1 MDFAQLEARE
11 GVRLSWNAWP
21 CSRIE
26 ATRVVLP
33 FGALVTPGK
42 DLGECCP
49 VLPYEPVVC
58 EGCQGALNPYCAVD
72 YYAKRWR
79 CALCD
84 AMNALPRN
92 YEQISENNLPAELF
106 PTYTSVEYA
115 IPNKTPTAPCFVL
128 CLDCACATEEEL
140 QDAKDSV
147 MQLVSLLPE
156 DAFVG
161 LVTFGSTVRV
171 HELIDTDGGMRRS
184 YVFRG
189 TKDCEQEVLRKL
201 LGLDFNRQ
209 RAPAGMNGVAAPGT
223 TAAAMEYVKPTRR
236 FIQPVSE
243 CEFTLQ
249 SVLEEVTLDERTA
262 ERGKRSLRATGAAM
276 SVATG
281 LLAESHASQ
290 GGRVLVFTSGPC
302 TTGPGTVVGT
312 DMGENLRSHQ
322 DLDKNAGKHYKEA
335 CKFYNALGIR
345 LATSSHSLDVFACSL
360 DQVGLAEMKIAVDQ
374 TGGHM
379 ILAEQFR
386 AETFRQ
392 SLAKMFARDQKTGT
406 LDMRFNGTFS
416 VFCTPQIMVC
426 GAIGPVSA
434 LAVKSQRISENEI
447 GLGQT
452 TSWRMCSFSPTST
465 VAVYYEIVNQHSN
478 PIPNGQ
484 PFFLQFCTRYKLSDG
499 QVRLR
504 VTTVARRWTESSSS
518 PEILGGFDQEAT
530 AVLMARIATFRTE
543 NEESF
548 DLLRWLDRTLI
559 RVGSKFG
566 EYQRDAPESFR
577 MPPNLSIYPQFM
589 FHLRR
594 SQFLQTANNS
604 PDETAFYRIMLSRET
619 VMNSLVMIQP
629 TLLSYSFNGP
639 PQPVLLDVSAIT
651 PDTILLLDSYFLI
664 VAHRGSTIAAWHK
677 AGYQDQ
683 PEHEAFR
690 ALLAAPVRDAKAL
703 AADRCPT
710 PRLVECNQ
718 GGSQARFL
726 LAKLNPSA
734 THNTSAAYDYGGA
747 SSGEI
752 IFTDDISMT
761 VFTEH
766 LAKLAVTS

>member
-1 MDFAQLEARE
+1 MDFAELESRE

-42 DLGECCP
+42 DLGAACP
-49 VLPYEPVVC
+49 TLPYEPVVC
-58 EGCQGALNPYCAVD
+58 EQCQGVLNPYCAVD
-72 YYAKRWR
+72 YYSKNWR

-84 AMNALPRN
+84 GLNKLPRN

-106 PTYTSVEYA
+106 PSYTSVEYQMPSKSA
-115 IPNKTPTAPCFVL
+115 SPPAFIIVLDTACSS
-128 CLDCACATEEEL
+128 EEEL
-140 QDAKDSV
+140 RDAKDSV
-147 MQLVSLLPE
+147 LQMVSLLPE
-156 DAFVG
+156 DAFIG

-171 HELIDTDGGMRRS
+171 HELTEPSENVYGGMRRS

-189 TKDCEQEVLRKL
+189 TKDCEQEDLKRM

-209 RAPAGMNGVAAPGT
+209 RVAQNGAMPAQHANGFA
-223 TAAAMEYVKPTRR
+223 EVKPTRR
-236 FIQPVSE
+236 FVAPVGE
-243 CEFTLQ
+243 CEFALQ
-249 SVLEEVTLDERTA
+249 SALDDVTIDDA
-262 ERGKRSLRATGAAM
+262 ISERGRRPLRAMGAAM
-276 SVATG
+276 SIATG
-281 LLAESHASQ
+281 LLAESHPSQ
-290 GGRVLVFTSGPC
+290 PGRVLMFTSGPC
-302 TTGPGTVVGT
+302 TSGPGTVVGT
-312 DMGENLRSHQ
+312 DMAENLRSHQ
-322 DLDKNAGKHYKEA
+322 DLDKNAGKYYKEA

-345 LATSSHSLDVFACSL
+345 LATHSHTLDVFACSL

-374 TGGHM
+374 TGGYM

-392 SLAKMFARDQKTGT
+392 SLAKMFARDPNTGA
-406 LDMRFNGTFS
+406 LEMKFNGTFS

-426 GAIGPVSA
+426 GAIGPISA
-434 LAVKSQRISENEI
+434 LAVKSKRISENEI

-452 TSWRMCSFSPTST
+452 TSWRLCTFSPTST
-465 VAVYYEIVNQHSN
+465 VAVYYEVVNQHSN

-484 PFFLQFCTRYKLSDG
+484 PFFLQFCTRYKTSLG
-499 QVRLR
+499 EIRLR
-504 VTTVARRWTESSSS
+504 VTTVARRWAESSST
-518 PEILGGFDQEAT
+518 PEILAGFDQEAS

-559 RVGSKFG
+559 RVGAKFG
-566 EYQRDAPESFR
+566 EYQRDAPDSFR
-577 MPPNLSIYPQFM
+577 MPPNMSIYPQFM

-619 VMNSLVMIQP
+619 VSNSLVMIQP

-639 PQPVLLDVSAIT
+639 PQPVLLDVNAIT

-664 VAHRGSTIAAWHK
+664 VSHRGSTIAAWHK

-690 ALLAAPVRDAKAL
+690 TLLAAPVHDARTL
-703 AADRCPT
+703 AAERCPT

-734 THNTSAAYDYGGA
+734 THNNSNGYSQSG
-747 SSGEI
+747 GEI
-752 IFTDDISMT
+752 IFTDDISMN
-761 VFTEH
+761 VFLEH
-766 LAKLAVTS
+766 LAKLAVSS

>member
-1 MDFAQLEARE
+1 MDFAALEARE

-33 FGALVTPGK
+33 FGALVSPGR
-42 DLGECCP
+42 DLGESCP
-49 VLPYEPVVC
+49 TLPYEPVVC
-58 EGCQGALNPYCAVD
+58 EGCQSVLNPYCAVD

-84 AMNALPRN
+84 ALNALPRN

-106 PTYTSVEYA
+106 PTYTSVEYSVG
-115 IPNKTPTAPCFVL
+115 NKSPTTPCFVL
-128 CLDCACATEEEL
+128 CLDCACAVEEL
-140 QDAKDSV
+140 QDAKDSL

-156 DAFVG
+156 DACVG
-161 LVTFGSTVRV
+161 LLTFGSTVRV
-171 HELIDTDGGMRRS
+171 HELADNEGGMRKS

-189 TKDCEQEVLRKL
+189 TKDCDQEALKKL

-209 RAPAGMNGVAAPGT
+209 RAAVTVNGATGPGPQAAAPAT
-223 TAAAMEYVKPTRR
+223 MEYAKPTRR

-249 SVLEEVTLDERTA
+249 SVLEEVTVDESA
-262 ERGKRSLRATGAAM
+262 PERGKRSLRATGAAI

-290 GGRVLVFTSGPC
+290 GGRVMVFTSGPC
-302 TTGPGTVVGT
+302 TTGPGLVVGT
-312 DMGENLRSHQ
+312 DMAENLRSHQ
-322 DLDKNAGKHYKEA
+322 DLDKGAAKHYKEA
-335 CKFYNALGIR
+335 SKFYNALGIR

-360 DQVGLAEMKIAVDQ
+360 DQVGLAELKIAVDQ
-374 TGGHM
+374 TGGYM

-386 AETFRQ
+386 TEAFRL
-392 SLAKMFARDQKTGT
+392 SLAKMFSRDPKTGT

-416 VFCTPQIMVC
+416 VFTTPQIMVC

-452 TSWRMCSFSPTST
+452 TSWRMCSFSPTTT
-465 VAVYYEIVNQHSN
+465 VAVYYEVVNQHSN

-499 QVRLR
+499 QIRLR
-504 VTTVARRWTESSSS
+504 VTTVARRWTESSTS

-577 MPPNLSIYPQFM
+577 MPSSLSIYPQFM

-604 PDETAFYRIMLSRET
+604 PDETAFYRIMLTRET

-629 TLLSYSFNGP
+629 TLFSYSFHGP
-639 PQPVLLDVSAIT
+639 PQPVLLDVSAIS

-664 VAHRGSTIAAWHK
+664 VSHRGSTIAAWHK
-677 AGYQDQ
+677 AGYQEQ

-703 AADRCPT
+703 AAERCPT

-734 THNTSAAYDYGGA
+734 THNTSAAYNQGA
-747 SSGEI
+747 GEI

-766 LAKLAVTS
+766 LARLAVAS

>member
-1 MDFAQLEARE
+1 MDFTELEHRE
-11 GVRLSWNAWP
+11 GARLSWNAWP

-33 FGALVTPGK
+33 IGALVTPGK
-42 DLGECCP
+42 DLGEHCP
-49 VLPYEPVVC
+49 TMPNEPLVC
-58 EGCQGALNPYCAVD
+58 EGCQAALNPYCAVD
-72 YYAKRWR
+72 YHGKSWR

-84 AMNALPRN
+84 GLNKLPRN
-92 YEQISENNLPAELF
+92 YEQISENHLPAELF
-106 PTYTSVEYA
+106 PTYTSVEYTIA
-115 IPNKTPTAPCFVL
+115 TKSVTAPCFL
-128 CLDCACATEEEL
+128 LALDCACGSEEEL

-171 HELIDTDGGMRRS
+171 HELVDTNGTMRRS

-189 TKDCEQEVLRKL
+189 TKACEQEDVRKM

-209 RAPAGMNGVAAPGT
+209 RVGMNGAAPMGG
-223 TAAAMEYVKPTRR
+223 AADVKPTRR
-236 FIQPVSE
+236 FIAPVSE

-249 SVLEEVTLDERTA
+249 SVLEEVTLDEEKR
-262 ERGKRSLRATGAAM
+262 EKGKRPQRALGAAIGI
-276 SVATG
+276 ATG

-302 TTGPGTVVGT
+302 TMGPGTVVGT

-322 DLDKNAGKHYKEA
+322 DLEKNASKHYKEA
-335 CKFYNALGIR
+335 CKYYNAIGIR
-345 LATSSHSLDVFACSL
+345 LATNSHTLDVFACSL

-374 TGGHM
+374 TGGVM
-379 ILAEQFR
+379 FLAEQFR

-392 SLAKMFARDQKTGT
+392 SLAKLFARDPRNGA
-406 LDMRFNGTFS
+406 LEMRFNGTFS
-416 VFCTPQIMVC
+416 VFCTPQVMVC
-426 GAIGPVSA
+426 GAIGPISA

-452 TSWRMCSFSPTST
+452 TSWRMCSFTPST
-465 VAVYYEIVNQHSN
+465 TIAVYYEVVNQHSN
-478 PIPNGQ
+478 PIPHGQ

-499 QVRLR
+499 TIRLR
-504 VTTVARRWTESSSS
+504 VTTLARRWVESSSA
-518 PEILGGFDQEAT
+518 PEIVGGFDQEAC

-566 EYQRDAPESFR
+566 EYQRDAPDSFR
-577 MPPNLSIYPQFM
+577 MPPTMSIYPQFM

-604 PDETAFYRIMLSRET
+604 PDETAFYRIMLTRET
-619 VMNSLVMIQP
+619 VTTSLVMIQP
-629 TLLSYSFNGP
+629 TLLSYSFNGA

-664 VAHRGSTIAAWHK
+664 VVHRGSTIAGWHRE
-677 AGYQDQ
+677 GYQDQ

-690 ALLAAPVRDAKAL
+690 ALLASPVRDAQAL
-703 AADRCPT
+703 AAERCPT

-734 THNTSAAYDYGGA
+734 THNTSANGYGAQQGG
-747 SSGEI
+747 GEY
-752 IFTDDISMT
+752 IFTDDISLS
-761 VFTEH
+761 VFLEH
-766 LAKLAVTS
+766 LSKLAVSS

>member
-1 MDFAQLEARE
+1 MDFNELERRE

-33 FGALVTPGK
+33 IGALVTPGR
-42 DLGECCP
+42 DLGDAAP
-49 VLPYEPVVC
+49 TLPYEPVVC
-58 EGCQGALNPYCAVD
+58 ERCQAALNPYCSVD
-72 YYAKRWR
+72 YYGKTWR
-79 CALCD
+79 CSLCD
-84 AMNALPRN
+84 GLNKLPRN

-106 PTYTSVEYA
+106 PTYTSVEYTMT
-115 IPNKTPTAPCFVL
+115 NKTPTAPCFVL
-128 CLDCACATEEEL
+128 CVDCACGSAEEL

-171 HELIDTDGGMRRS
+171 HELAETNGAMRRS

-189 TKDCEQEVLRKL
+189 TKDCEQEDLRKM

-209 RAPAGMNGVAAPGT
+209 RAGMNGMNGMNG
-223 TAAAMEYVKPTRR
+223 AAAMMPNGVDAKPVRR
-236 FIQPVSE
+236 FVAPISE

-249 SVLEEVTLDERTA
+249 SVLDEVTLDEEKT
-262 ERGKRSLRATGAAM
+262 ERGKRALRAMGAAI
-276 SVATG
+276 SIAAG
-281 LLAESHASQ
+281 LLAESHSSQ
-290 GGRVLVFTSGPC
+290 GGRVLTFTSGPC
-302 TTGPGTVVGT
+302 TVGPGAVVGT
-312 DMGENLRSHQ
+312 DMSENLRSHQ
-322 DLDKNAGKHYKEA
+322 DLEKNAAKHYKEA
-335 CKFYNALGIR
+335 CKVYNAIGIR
-345 LATSSHSLDVFACSL
+345 LATNSHTLDVFACSL

-374 TGGHM
+374 TGGNM

-392 SLAKMFARDQKTGT
+392 SLAKMFARDPKTGA
-406 LDMRFNGTFS
+406 LEMKFNGTFS

-426 GAIGPVSA
+426 GAIGPISA

-452 TSWRMCSFSPTST
+452 TSWRMCSFTPTST
-465 VAVYYEIVNQHSN
+465 IAVYYEVVNQHSN

-484 PFFLQFCTRYKLSDG
+484 PFFLQFCTRYKTSDG
-499 QVRLR
+499 QIRLR
-504 VTTVARRWTESSSS
+504 VTTVARRWVESSLA
-518 PEILGGFDQEAT
+518 PEIVGGFDQEAC

-559 RVGSKFG
+559 RVGAKFG
-566 EYQRDAPESFR
+566 EYQRDAPDSFR
-577 MPPNLSIYPQFM
+577 MPPSMSIYPQFI

-619 VMNSLVMIQP
+619 VTNSLVMIQP

-734 THNTSAAYDYGGA
+734 THNTDLGYGQSG
-747 SSGEI
+747 GEI
-752 IFTDDISMT
+752 IFTDDISMN
-761 VFTEH
+761 VFVDH
-766 LAKLAVTS
+766 LAKLAVSS